1 MLVVWCGVVW
11 WKVIIVSALSLS
23 LRDKDR
29 LRDRE
34 IERGWQYHANH
45 FYFYLEVVGITLGI
59 SPCYG
64 KRSLQTNKW
73 FEHQLSFVF
82 LKDAIYNSK
91 DGHM

>member
-1 MLVVWCGVVW
+1 MEISRAWAGDSNDISMIKTDW
-11 WKVIIVSALSLS
+11 
-23 LRDKDR
+23 
-29 LRDRE
+29 E
-34 IERGWQYHANH
+34 IERGCQYHANH